1 MSESVRR
8 LPSIAE
14 AEARLMR
21 AQAELKLAELR
32 LERTSISLPYDG
44 RVMGSDVEVGEL
56 VGPADEVGGP
66 SSRLGIVYRPAALQ
80 VDVPIEPR
88 DLEYLDPAIGRAA
101 RVTGQMAAWEARV
114 DRVSSVVAPRTRLAS
129 VFLKFAADADPDSL
143 PAPGTFVEVDIDG
156 PVYEDVYVLPESVL
170 QERDSVWVVREGL
183 LAAFAPK
190 TLGRTATGWVVQA
203 FDAGE
208 GVVVGVPSGA
218 REGLAVTV
226 TDADAVVGLKESPNM
241 TTTDPEGTLQPAAGA
256 RKGLIGYFAGNPVA
270 ANLLMLVLI
279 AGGIASGFRLAVQNY
294 PEIDLRMIAVT
305 VRSPGS
311 SAQEVEQDVN
321 RRVEESV
328 LGLAG
333 VERVVATATEG
344 RGRIRVE
351 LATFA
356 DAGAVLSDVRNA
368 VDAIENFPPLNA
380 EQPEIRLAT
389 VAIEAMTLAVSSPVA
404 GENELRLAAE
414 HVRSALLEL
423 PSVSQVTLRG
433 TRDREIAIELSEE
446 ELRRNDLS
454 IVEVSNA
461 VQRASLN
468 LTFGELRTES
478 GGRCSDSAPWVR
490 V

>member
-1 MSESVRR
+1 MPEQSHDSGKPSGPPDWRGYAQLALVLFLIAAALYFARAPGRVDRGVAGLSPESARPTVQVIRPTPTGQALTVELTGTVNLEERVRVASEVVGRIAWVSPDFSNGGSVRANEPFIRIDPAEFELQVEAAEMAVREAEARVWVERPGADEDVRAFEREHPGVEVSESVRR

-226 TDADAVVGLKESPNM
+226 TDADP
-241 TTTDPEGTLQPAAGA
+241 
-256 RKGLIGYFAGNPVA
+256 
-270 ANLLMLVLI
+270 
-279 AGGIASGFRLAVQNY
+279 
-294 PEIDLRMIAVT
+294 
-305 VRSPGS
+305 S
-311 SAQEVEQDVN
+311 SD
-321 RRVEESV
+321 
-328 LGLAG
+328 
-333 VERVVATATEG
+333 
-344 RGRIRVE
+344 
-351 LATFA
+351 
-356 DAGAVLSDVRNA
+356 
-368 VDAIENFPPLNA
+368 
-380 EQPEIRLAT
+380 
-389 VAIEAMTLAVSSPVA
+389 
-404 GENELRLAAE
+404 
-414 HVRSALLEL
+414 
-423 PSVSQVTLRG
+423 
-433 TRDREIAIELSEE
+433 
-446 ELRRNDLS
+446 
-454 IVEVSNA
+454 
-461 VQRASLN
+461 
-468 LTFGELRTES
+468 
-478 GGRCSDSAPWVR
+478 
-490 V
+490 